1 LLQKNNIPVSE
12 EIIATTNQLQSQ
24 NSVDVRKRLI
34 LLIDQLI
41 DSDFHGLVQL
51 LYQIDVQ
58 EQKLNEALKDNLDN
72 DSAPLIADLII
83 ERQLQKIESRKQFSS
98 GKNKDSKEEKW

>member
-1 LLQKNNIPVSE
+1 LLQKNNISISE
-12 EIIATTNQLQSQ
+12 EIIATANQLQSQ

-34 LLIDQLI
+34 VLINQLI
-41 DSDFHGLVQL
+41 DSDFYALVQL

-58 EQKLNEALKDNLDN
+58 EQKLNEVLKNNLQS

-83 ERQLQKIESRKQFSS
+83 ERQLQKMESRKQFSQE
-98 GKNKDSKEEKW
+98 NKDSNEEKW